1 MTRAVVIAV
10 VGVALVVSA
19 CAGGD
24 GKTPAASGPC
34 PLLAQ
39 LAKTGESVARPTLP
53 IPRSST
59 PRCAPRSPN
68 TCASLTASAPRCR
81 CGLRADVELVAAA
94 AEQYRFSDAT
104 TARANIDSYER
115 SKCDS
120 RSAG

>member
-1 MTRAVVIAV
+1 MTRAVVIAF

-19 CAGGD
+19 CGGGD
-24 GKTPAASGPC
+24 GNTPAASGPC

-39 LAKTGESVARPTLP
+39 LAKTGESVSRADVADPAKFDATL
-53 IPRSST
+53 RSAVAEYVRIAHRLRAAV
-59 PRCAPRSPN
+59 PLR
-68 TCASLTASAPRCR
+68 
-81 CGLRADVELVAAA
+81 LRADVELVAAA

-120 RSAG
+120 RSSG

>member
-1 MTRAVVIAV
+1 MSRAVAIAV

-19 CAGGD
+19 CGGD
-24 GKTPAASGPC
+24 GNTPAASGPC

-39 LAKTGESVARPTLP
+39 LARTGESVAKADVADPTKFDATL
-53 IPRSST
+53 RSAVAEYV
-59 PRCAPRSPN
+59 RIAH
-68 TCASLTASAPRCR
+68 SLRAEVPL
-81 CGLRADVELVAAA
+81 GLRADVELIAAA

-120 RSAG
+120 RSSG

>member
-1 MTRAVVIAV
+1 MSRAVAIAV

-19 CAGGD
+19 CGGNGD
-24 GKTPAASGPC
+24 SPAASGPC

-39 LAKTGESVARPTLP
+39 LAKTGESVEQADVADPAEFDATLRSAVAEYVRIARRLRAAVPL
-53 IPRSST
+53 
-59 PRCAPRSPN
+59 
-68 TCASLTASAPRCR
+68 
-81 CGLRADVELVAAA
+81 GLRADVELVAAA

-104 TARANIDSYER
+104 TARANIDDYQR